1 MSVDRKTVLHMANLA
16 RIEVPEADVDA
27 LAAELAGII
36 RWVERLEEVDTA
48 NVEPMTAAIGAELRW
63 RADEVTDGGI
73 GERVVANAPDAENGM
88 FAVPKVI
95 E

>member
-1 MSVDRKTVLHMANLA
+1 MARLA

-48 NVEPMTAAIGAELRW
+48 NVEPMTAATGAELRW
-63 RADEVTDGGI
+63 RADEVIDGGI
-73 GERVVANAPDAENGM
+73 RERVVANAPDAENGM

>member
-1 MSVDRKTVLHMANLA
+1 MPVDRETVLHMARLA
-16 RIEVPEADVDA
+16 RIELPEADLDA
-27 LAAELAGII
+27 LAAELSGII
-36 RWVERLEEVDTA
+36 GWVEQLEEVDTA
-48 NVEPMTAAIGAELRW
+48 NVEPMTAAVGAELRW

-73 GERVVANAPDAENGM
+73 RDRVIANAPEAGNGM

>member
-1 MSVDRKTVLHMANLA
+1 MSVDRRIVLHMARLA

-48 NVEPMTAAIGAELRW
+48 NVEPMTAATGAELRW
-63 RADEVTDGGI
+63 RADEVIDGGI
-73 GERVVANAPDAENGM
+73 RERVVANAPDAENGM

>member
-1 MSVDRKTVLHMANLA
+1 MSVDRKTVLHMARLA
-16 RIEVPEADVDA
+16 RIEVPEADLDT
-27 LAAELAGII
+27 LAAELSGII
-36 RWVERLEEVDTA
+36 GWVEQLEEVDTA

-63 RADEVTDGGI
+63 RADEVTGGGI
-73 GERVVANAPDAENGM
+73 RERVIANAPESANGM